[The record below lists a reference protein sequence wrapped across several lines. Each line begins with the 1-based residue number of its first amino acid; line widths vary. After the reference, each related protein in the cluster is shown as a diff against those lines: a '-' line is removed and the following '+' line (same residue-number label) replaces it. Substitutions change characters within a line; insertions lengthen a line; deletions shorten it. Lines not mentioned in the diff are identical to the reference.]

1 MKFLSIG
8 EKLFSLGPI
17 YLLPQLGFGAVT
29 TVIRVQYLLKELR
42 SHSKLLLIA
51 ISLKSLG

>member
-8 EKLFSLGPI
+8 EKLFSLGTI
-17 YLLPQLGFGAVT
+17 YLLPQLGLGAVT